1 MAKKPPITPLPM
13 QPEEKS
19 LLPRGTRLQKKSTL
33 PNLWLWLCGLL
44 LLGVIILGIVSY
56 YAWGWVQTV
65 QAPLAAKATPVPITT
80 FKVGRMAP
88 YAGLNFTVVN
98 AQYAPYFADDDIR
111 SGVAVVRLNMYIEN
125 TTTDSIQVIYYDI
138 ARLLAPELDPIPPT
152 NVHLSVGPKL
162 GASENGWIDFAVS
175 KDTPL
180 ATLTLQLGS
189 TALGE
194 SLVTIPFSG
203 AFDPSIYASKVLP
216 QSVSFDYDDNGTVL
230 TYHVTS
236 IEVDLSYKGSQCKE
250 GQRIYVV
257 NFRVDNNNEG
267 DVSPGF
273 GFDYVRLVI
282 NGYARPPFDNTLP
295 STFKAGA
302 KGVAGRVA
310 FSGPIGLN
318 TLTLG
323 FLSQN
328 GNPAQDHD
336 ITL

>member
-1 MAKKPPITPLPM
+1 MAKKPPITPLPKR
-13 QPEEKS
+13 PGEKVIIS
-19 LLPRGTRLQKKSTL
+19 LGARLQKKSHL
-33 PNLWLWLCGLL
+33 SKLSLWLSGLL
-44 LLGVIILGIVSY
+44 LFGVIILGIVSY
-56 YAWGWVQTV
+56 YAWGWLQTV
-65 QAPLAAKATPVPITT
+65 QAPLTAKPTPVPITT
-80 FKVGRMAP
+80 FKVGRTAP
-88 YAGLNFTVVN
+88 YAGLNFTVIN
-98 AQYAPYFADDDIR
+98 AQYAPYFDDDDIR
-111 SGVAVVRLNMYIEN
+111 PGVAVVRVNMQVAN
-125 TTTDSIQVIYYDI
+125 TTTDSIEVIYYDI
-138 ARLLAPELDPIPPT
+138 ARLLAPRLDPIPPT
-152 NVHLSVGPKL
+152 NVHLSVGPKP
-162 GASENGWIDFAVS
+162 GASENGWIDFAVP

-189 TALGE
+189 TTLGE

-203 AFDPSIYASKVLP
+203 AFDPNIYANKVLP
-216 QSVSFDYDDNGTVL
+216 QSISFDYYYNGTVL

-236 IEVDLSYKGSQCKE
+236 IEVDLSYKGSQCKG

-257 NFRVDNNNEG
+257 NFQVDNNNDG

-282 NGYARPPFDNTLP
+282 NGYARPPLDNTLP
-295 STFKAGA
+295 YTFKTGA

-328 GNPAQDHD
+328 GNPEQDHD